1 MRSDRRRCLMIKL
14 FIIADDFTGALD
26 TGVQLA
32 AQGAKTR
39 VITNP
44 EADFSKIG
52 SEVSVLVL
60 DAETRHLSAG
70 EAYDIVFRAVRQ
82 AAALGVPYI
91 YKKTDSA
98 LRGNIGAELHAVLSA
113 SGYGQLPFLPAC
125 PQMGR
130 TTSGGVHYISGTP
143 VAESVFGL
151 DPFEP
156 VRHSDVAA
164 LINEQCE
171 IPVTNCPPLT
181 EFGPLSDTNG
191 IVVYDA
197 ETEEDLAVAGRRL
210 FEAGRL
216 HVMAGC
222 AGFGAILPELLGLNI
237 HKTNL
242 PKLDE
247 RLLVLCGSVNPITVG
262 QVAHAEEN
270 GFAHIR
276 MTPAQKLTAGYFA
289 TEEGRMAVKCW
300 EKTLA
305 QNAACIID
313 GNDEGDNTPTA
324 DYARAHGMT
333 IDDIRVNISGALG
346 NIMMQL
352 FDSPFVGT
360 LLITGGDTLLQ
371 CMNSVGVHEME
382 PIGELFAGV
391 VLSRFTLGGRTR
403 FVISK
408 SGGFGGETLLTDLA
422 RMIRTPE
429 EKEA

>member
-1 MRSDRRRCLMIKL
+1 MIKL

-39 VITNP
+39 VITDP

-60 DAETRHLSAG
+60 DAETRHLCAQD
-70 EAYDIVFRAVRQ
+70 AYDIVFRAVRQ
-82 AAALGVPYI
+82 AVDCGIPYI

-98 LRGNIGAELHAVLSA
+98 LRGNIGAELRAVLCA
-113 SGYGQLPFLPAC
+113 SGYEQLPFLPAF

-130 TTSGGVHYISGTP
+130 TTLGGIHYISGTP

-156 VRHSDVAA
+156 VRHSSVAS
-164 LINEQCE
+164 LISEQCE
-171 IPVTNCPPLT
+171 IPVTSCPAIT
-181 EFGPLSDTNG
+181 EFSTLSDTNG
-191 IVVYDA
+191 VVVYDA
-197 ETEEDLAVAGRRL
+197 QTEEDLAIAGKRL

-222 AGFGAILPELLGLNI
+222 AGFGAMLPDLLSLNT
-237 HKTNL
+237 HKTCL
-242 PKLDE
+242 PKLDDH
-247 RLLVLCGSVNPITVG
+247 LLVLCGSVNPITVQ
-262 QVAHAEEN
+262 QVAHAEKN

-276 MTPAQKLTAGYFA
+276 MTPAQKLSPGYFS
-289 TEEGRMAVKCW
+289 TEEGLALITIW
-300 EKTLA
+300 EKILA
-305 QNAACIID
+305 QNTCCIID
-313 GNDEGDNTPTA
+313 GNDEEDNTPTA
-324 DYARAHGMT
+324 DYAKAHGMT
-333 IDDIRVNISGALG
+333 IDDVRVNISGALG
-346 NIMMQL
+346 QIMMQL
-352 FDSPFVGT
+352 FESPSVGT

-408 SGGFGGETLLTDLA
+408 SGGFGSKTLLTDLA
-422 RMIRTPE
+422 RMIQISE
-429 EKEA
+429 EKDA